1 MAKQNKTKW
10 DALSMKDR
18 ASFIRVCIKNGITD
32 IEEIKR
38 QYNEYSHTLERVDK
52 TNTSDGGIIQKI
64 DNWISNTPLGKFMKK
79 HNLVIKNNSGN
90 SEATNHDN
98 YILRP
103 SKFDRI
109 RENDSRGTQQESS
122 AAEDRIAEMQR
133 NLQTFAHKKGYTSDE
148 DYYIPYNIDQEI
160 KTKMGRVTKNMLDS
174 LAVNA
179 EKEGIP
185 IEEAI
190 GLAALE
196 THFGASPNRAAD
208 PDASKEEKKK
218 FERISGNM
226 SYARSRGGIYPQF
239 LVNDHEWSIRGSG
252 AGTTKRLGLDT
263 IKSPLQHAFRLYKHG
278 LYNPGETSHTM
289 KVQSLGKDLMTTD
302 PAIIQ
307 WKKEYDNKKATG
319 GELEGLEG
327 LPIFM
332 YRPEYMQQA
341 AQDYITDNQVFGDYN
356 IPEVEV
362 SRQGKKLPS
371 VNSKEGK
378 ERIKFLAQRIAN
390 GDSTLDAVPTK
401 YKKNVKRYLSGI
413 EFGKEVAKREGY
425 EGLQAFAT
433 AAPLAAVP
441 GIFSTMAAA
450 TPSASAVINPSSLM
464 NPITKG
470 QLAKQLALD
479 MGWGTTGYEG
489 TNKLSEWMTGKPFN
503 QAVYDQLTSGLSP
516 EDIEMNREWGEAVLD
531 MANPGGWLG
540 LNPATDILRKSAK
553 TTKNVASG
561 VYKTATNPQYRR
573 NHIFY
578 NIEPYS
584 YADIPIRGGKALYSM
599 LTDSPI
605 DINNPIWNIRPTKH
619 IDIPITV
626 DAKGREDA
634 WRIYLHLPQKYNSYI
649 ENPDGTYTY
658 NLPEIIKN
666 TELDHIN
673 DLLPTDK
680 HFSFEIGYNR
690 DVLTGAGGGLTGNV
704 HTELART
711 PQGDILGL
719 QTIRD
724 TWDLQPFDFLKS
736 SNNPILRSIG
746 NFEIGKLVGGKPFEM
761 ITDVLYVTSPTPRQG
776 KILDVTLNPE
786 EYQAA
791 IKASRIDLE
800 KARRTNRKLLEDF
813 DRRFEYI
820 PLDAPIPD
828 ILKEGEIP
836 IGRLKMPNRKKIKK

>member
-18 ASFIRVCIKNGITD
+18 ASFIRIGIRNGITD
-32 IEEIKR
+32 IEKIKEEYNKYADGGPVKSALPSSYFIPDQQSPFWSTIQNELAKSPTEGPVDINEIKR
-38 QYNEYSHTLERVDK
+38 RQAWTETRGDDNAISPKGAKGRYQITPNVLKEYEEKTGDKGDLYDPVYNEKVRDWQIKRIQQSRTVNNNNPTDSVLWGKTMAAYNWGIGNLGDALVEAKNDNIDIYNTFDWINPKYLPKETIDYVNFILRNKDSGAHRTNEQYNNRK
-52 TNTSDGGIIQKI
+52 T
-64 DNWISNTPLGKFMKK
+64 
-79 HNLVIKNNSGN
+79 
-90 SEATNHDN
+90 
-98 YILRP
+98 
-103 SKFDRI
+103 
-109 RENDSRGTQQESS
+109 
-122 AAEDRIAEMQR
+122 
-133 NLQTFAHKKGYTSDE
+133 
-148 DYYIPYNIDQEI
+148 
-160 KTKMGRVTKNMLDS
+160 
-174 LAVNA
+174 
-179 EKEGIP
+179 
-185 IEEAI
+185 
-190 GLAALE
+190 
-196 THFGASPNRAAD
+196 
-208 PDASKEEKKK
+208 
-218 FERISGNM
+218 
-226 SYARSRGGIYPQF
+226 SY
-239 LVNDHEWSIRGSG
+239 
-252 AGTTKRLGLDT
+252 
-263 IKSPLQHAFRLYKHG
+263 
-278 LYNPGETSHTM
+278 
-289 KVQSLGKDLMTTD
+289 
-302 PAIIQ
+302 
-307 WKKEYDNKKATG
+307 ATG

-327 LPIFM
+327 LPVFM

-341 AQDYITDNQVFGDYN
+341 AQDYITNNQVFGDYN
-356 IPEVEV
+356 IPEVEI
-362 SRQGKKLPS
+362 SRKGKKLPS

-441 GIFSTMAAA
+441 GIFNTMAAA
-450 TPSASAVINPSSLM
+450 TPTTSAVINPSSLM

-605 DINNPIWNIRPTKH
+605 DINNPIWNLQSTRV
-619 IDIPITV
+619 IDTPISVTR
-626 DAKGREDA
+626 KGREDA
-634 WRIYLHLPQKYNSYI
+634 WRMYLHLPQKYNSYI
-649 ENPDGTYTY
+649 KNPDGTYTY

-673 DLLPTDK
+673 DLYPTDR

-690 DVLTGAGGGLTGNV
+690 DMITGAGGGLTGNV

-711 PQGDILGL
+711 PQDDILGL

-761 ITDVLYVTSPTPRQG
+761 ITDVLYLTSPNSSSRVG

-828 ILKEGEIP
+828 ILKEGEVP